1 MQNLQQLKNEE
12 IDNMTHLTHST
23 KSIKAEDIV
32 RAWHVVDAKGKV
44 LGRLASDIASMLIG
58 KNKVTYVDYLD
69 CGDEVVVINAADVV
83 VTGKKAT
90 TKTYDSFSGY
100 PGGLRK
106 ISYGQMMENKP
117 GEIVRHAVSGM
128 LPKNKL
134 RDKRLARLHVFAGS
148 EHTFTDKVSK

>member
-1 MQNLQQLKNEE
+1 
-12 IDNMTHLTHST
+12 MTHLTHST

-32 RAWHVVDAKGKV
+32 CAWHVVDAKGKI
-44 LGRLASDIASMLIG
+44 LGRLASDIASLLTG
-58 KNKVTYVDYLD
+58 KSKVTYVDYLD
-69 CGDEVVVINAADVV
+69 SGDEVVVINASEIV

-106 ISYGQMMENKP
+106 ISYSQMMEKKP
-117 GEIVRHAVSGM
+117 GEIIRHAVSGM

-134 RDKRLARLHVFAGS
+134 RDPRLARLHVFAGS
-148 EHTFTDKVSK
+148 EHTFIDKFTK